1 MDLGLRAYALLL
13 IITLKGPV
21 SWSPVFA
28 FVVAFQFTCRVQQ
41 RVFAL
46 QKFEQP

>member
-1 MDLGLRAYALLL
+1 MDLGLCAYALLL

-21 SWSPVFA
+21 SWSPVLS

-41 RVFAL
+41 
-46 QKFEQP
+46 